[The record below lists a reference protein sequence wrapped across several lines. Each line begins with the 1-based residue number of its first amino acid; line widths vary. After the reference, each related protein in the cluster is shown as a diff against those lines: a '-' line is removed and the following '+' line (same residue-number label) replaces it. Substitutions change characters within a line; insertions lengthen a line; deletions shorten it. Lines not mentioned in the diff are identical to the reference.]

1 MILDDISQHLQDGD
15 AKQVTAL
22 VKKALEEGLAAQDI
36 LENGLLKGMGI
47 IGEAFKK
54 NEVFV
59 PEVIVAARAMNQG
72 AKLLKVQLA
81 AGGSVAKGKVV
92 LGTVKGDIHDIGKN
106 LVKIMFEGNGLTVID
121 AGIDVSEDSFIEMV
135 KAEKPDILAL
145 SSLLTTT
152 MVEQGVVIE
161 ALKKA
166 GLRDKVKVMVGG
178 APVSQEFADKIGADA
193 YTKDAASAANAAV
206 KLCQA

>member
-1 MILDDISQHLQDGD
+1 MILDDISQHLQDGE

-22 VKKALEEGLAAQDI
+22 VQKALEEGIAAQDI

-72 AKLLKVQLA
+72 AELLKAQLA
-81 AGGSVAKGKVV
+81 AGGAAAKGKVI

-121 AGIDVSEDSFIEMV
+121 AGIDVSEETFVELV
-135 KAEKPDILAL
+135 KTEKPDILAL

-152 MVEQGVVIE
+152 MVEQAVVIE

-166 GLRDKVKVMVGG
+166 GLRDKVQVMVGG

-193 YTKDAASAANAAV
+193 YTSDAASAANVAV